1 MAEKPYRVIVEGED
15 GRGTQ
20 VWEAETPEEMQ
31 GQFKQAQTHAT
42 QKIREQAQEIA
53 QLRQF
58 ALQAQAGNGHHEPE
72 VNRDQRVQELLSDPD
87 AAIERVICK
96 KLGVNSLQEVVQDY
110 AGVRQGAT
118 RSNMEAAANQFVNS
132 HPEWNSLSDADK
144 KREGMI
150 LGQIVEEQGWPVD
163 NPEVLDLAYKVGL
176 GSGRFKILHGTV
188 DEPPNYRNGPIP
200 TTVTRPSAQINTSE
214 SEAEFLTHAPLKD
227 VEKYIRKK
235 HGG

>member
-1 MAEKPYRVIVEGED
+1 MAEKPYRVIIEGED

-20 VWEAETPEEMQ
+20 VFEADSPEEMQ

-58 ALQAQAGNGHHEPE
+58 ALQAQAGNGNGRHEPE

-87 AAIERVICK
+87 AAIERVICA

-163 NPEVLDLAYKVGL
+163 NPEVLDLAYKIGL
-176 GSGRFKILHGTV
+176 GSGMRRKRFRRF
-188 DEPPNYRNGPIP
+188 P
-200 TTVTRPSAQINTSE
+200 
-214 SEAEFLTHAPLKD
+214 
-227 VEKYIRKK
+227 
-235 HGG
+235 